1 MLSPD
6 WPFRRV
12 AAHKVA
18 LFTATIP
25 AELRHL
31 FPSESELTD
40 EADRLWERG
49 RARSSPSC
57 ENPEQFMD
65 GFLQHRLLHVL
76 FDHRDPV
83 GTRRLL
89 DSSIDIAESILGHY
103 ERTLRKRYGPIADV
117 GAARSLAWFA
127 LVELGRDLAAGQPIR
142 NRLAWLHTI
151 IHRSIDR
158 MIDAEMRTAAPGRR
172 AFHQLVKRYCEL
184 LAEQQPELG
193 EIARLELAERLASE
207 DLARVFNFVE
217 RVGEEAEES
226 LRDESRRG
234 DTHGRAMSA
243 VLIAVIDDLVR
254 RPPFTDTDRDCWEL
268 LLAYG
273 LDGRDIDWPRDR
285 GIGKGAGR
293 QRLSSFLRKL
303 REALEGL
310 WEV

>member
-12 AAHKVA
+12 AAHMIA
-18 LFTATIP
+18 LFMEMIP

-40 EADRLWERG
+40 EAERLWERG
-49 RARSSPSC
+49 RARGSPSC
-57 ENPEQFMD
+57 VNPQQFME
-65 GFLQHRLLHVL
+65 GFLQHRLLEVL
-76 FDHRDPV
+76 FDWRDPI
-83 GTRRLL
+83 GMRLL
-89 DSSIDIAESILGHY
+89 LDRSIDVAESILGSY
-103 ERTLRKRYGPIADV
+103 ERILRRRYGQIAEP
-117 GAARSLAWFA
+117 GAARHLAWYA
-127 LVELGRDLAAGQPIR
+127 LVELGRDIAQGRQIH
-142 NRLAWLHTI
+142 NKMAWLHTI
-151 IHRSIDR
+151 IHRSINR

-184 LAEQQPELG
+184 LAEQQPELD
-193 EIARLELAERLASE
+193 EIARLELAERRASE

-217 RVGEEAEES
+217 RVGEEAEEG

-234 DTHGRAMSA
+234 DTHGRAMSG
-243 VLIAVIDDLVR
+243 VLVALIDDLVR

-268 LLAYG
+268 LLAYD
-273 LDGRDIDWPRDR
+273 LDGRAIDWPRER

-303 REALEGL
+303 RKALEGL